1 MTPHAGPHWGTLP
14 LLVAIIVVKYLFS
27 RKLVDVGV
35 STGSTAVGIEAWHH
49 LADALTTGAA
59 FIGISVAVW
68 GGKGY
73 ETADDWAAVLAA
85 VVIAWNGV
93 SLARKALD
101 DVMDVAAPVE
111 LEGRI
116 RSIAGAVPGV
126 HGLDKCRI
134 RKSGLSYL
142 VDLHVEV
149 DGALTV
155 TQGHD
160 IAGAV
165 KHALIVAAIQVS
177 DVNVHIEPRRA

>member
-1 MTPHAGPHWGTLP
+1 
-14 LLVAIIVVKYLFS
+14 VK
-27 RKLVDVGV
+27 VGQQ
-35 STGSTAVGIEAWHH
+35 TGSTAVGIEAWHH
-49 LADALTTGAA
+49 YADALTSAAA
-59 FIGISVAVW
+59 FVGIAVAVW

-73 ETADDWAAVLAA
+73 ETADDWSALLAA

-101 DVMDVAAPVE
+101 DVMDVAASPE
-111 LEGRI
+111 LEREI
-116 RSIAGAVPGV
+116 RSVARIVPGV
-126 HGLDKCRI
+126 VGLDKCRI

-149 DGALTV
+149 SGELTV

-165 KHALIVAAIQVS
+165 KHALLAAPLQIS
-177 DVNVHIEPRRA
+177 DVIVHIEPAVSGATGADSAP